1 MARPYPGTP
10 LHSTDESDNHRELSH
25 DVPPILVWGD
35 KSSQP
40 KFSPKTGLLTP
51 PKLGPLGYTTA
62 TALGESKVNKR
73 VVVDTRS
80 PTVIA
85 KGLGKRR
92 PLGVWHT
99 TDVDDDQSVASH
111 PVPPPM
117 CVA

>member
-1 MARPYPGTP
+1 MARPYPGTT

-35 KSSQP
+35 TSSQP
-40 KFSPKTGLLTP
+40 KLSPKTVLITP
-51 PKLGPLGYTTA
+51 PKLGPLGYTIA

-99 TDVDDDQSVASH
+99 TDVDDFQSVASH